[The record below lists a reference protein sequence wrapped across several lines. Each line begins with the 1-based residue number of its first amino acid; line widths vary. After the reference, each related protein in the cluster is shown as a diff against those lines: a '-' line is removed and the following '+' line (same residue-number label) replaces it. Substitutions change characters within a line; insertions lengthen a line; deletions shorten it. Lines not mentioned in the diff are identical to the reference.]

1 MEEAPTPPT
10 ALPPPEALTGSQPSR
25 SEVSARLVAREYLT
39 RMLPMLDWC
48 ASVIRRS
55 EGYHRGLAS
64 CAATMYV
71 CNLVRKVQ
79 LAVRDDDDLSRAL
92 VMSLQED
99 ADDRQRQTSE
109 DIEFAQ
115 AIAMSLQDA
124 YDRECDD
131 DDLFEVTFMHYRS
144 GEESRLLLLGST
156 TVEEMK
162 NMLEDVDPEHV
173 IIIEPDQMHICSGH
187 RTVSHLFHCFA
198 TGGPLTLRWMRTER
212 RFGDEWG

>member
-1 MEEAPTPPT
+1 MEAAPTPPT

-39 RMLPMLDWC
+39 HMLPMLDWC

-71 CNLVRKVQ
+71 WNLVRKVQ

-124 YDRECDD
+124 YDREYDD
-131 DDLFEVTFMHYRS
+131 DDLFEVTFIHYRS

-156 TVEEMK
+156 TVEEMRTM
-162 NMLEDVDPEHV
+162 MLKDVDPEHV
-173 IIIEPDQMHICSGH
+173 IIIEPDRMHVIPCR
-187 RTVSHLFHCFA
+187 RTVSHLLHCLA
-198 TGGPLTLRWMRTER
+198 NGGPLTLRWMRTD
-212 RFGDEWG
+212 GDTWG